1 MLAAFLLLAGQ
12 DASAQAPGAFDR
24 VIVLEIA
31 AGDPAFAGRGAS
43 QRVEYSAEFS
53 GILHAWVQSTG
64 GLATFVHIEDQDG
77 KSLADDDGANGRRT
91 PYARSECEP
100 GSRFRVLAG
109 AAQPGATGKLE
120 LHLAASVESEATR
133 AEALRAQ
140 DEIREI
146 KRLRTARDFAA
157 ARKRAEALLESFAR
171 VDGDSRSE
179 LLSVQA
185 WALGFETKELGF
197 ARATDRAW
205 GRALE
210 HRLRTA
216 PDDHVGLQ
224 ATRAGKALALRALG
238 DLQGARALEEKVLAV
253 RTATLPAEDPDLQK
267 ARGNLAITIKALGD
281 LAGARKL
288 EEQVLEIDSRTL
300 PDGSPELQA
309 ARQNLAITLASLG
322 EPSAARVLF
331 ERVLEAD
338 LAALPDDS
346 RLLQGSRGNL
356 AIALKALGDHEGA
369 RALEEKTLEVLS
381 RTLPADHADVQSAR
395 LNLASTDASLGD
407 FEGARA
413 LLGQVVA
420 VREATLPAEHP
431 DLQLARMNLASMLRS
446 LGDLPGARALH
457 EQVLE
462 VAARTLPADHPDLQK
477 ARMNLAATLL
487 AQRELPAARALF
499 EQVLEVRTRTLPDEH
514 PSLRATRLGLAQV
527 LARESHLAESGAT
540 PDPAA
545 QHERARQ
552 FAALAG
558 TFAKSVRHAA
568 ELAILSASSRE
579 AEERCAGLTLD
590 LGVALSF
597 ADGMGVFPP
606 DAALGREAFLASETT
621 RDAAQAS
628 AALARIASTDARYLE
643 LRKTLRAAG
652 EELARAAQKGGQ
664 ADEFRS
670 AVDRRDGIERQI
682 VQLARGTSGGKGGL
696 AELDLDSLAQRIGPH
711 AALVAYRC
719 YSRWN
724 FAGAVPAGTSG
735 NMCAFV
741 VRAGGELRRV
751 ELGPLAPIDAAVAEW
766 RNRLGAP
773 LERGVAAATGADRE
787 ARLRGAGVALRQLI
801 VDPLLPALEQ
811 VERVV
816 CVLDGT
822 LHAVPLDALPLEAP
836 DRAAGLLGERFA
848 IEMRLSLRELLARE
862 PAVQGPESLVALG
875 GASFNSEP
883 LGPDAEDTA
892 QLLSEPE
899 RAPAVS
905 SLLRGGAWEHGFDP
919 LTYTG
924 LEARGVAALFGEVF
938 GEKAPALVLEKRR
951 ASRLAAAELAP
962 RARWLHLA
970 THGWFAPQSVRSS
983 EDPEPIDKLS
993 GFGQRMGAEERVRG
1007 ASPMVLCG
1015 LALAG
1020 ANLPANAVGRYPG
1033 LVTAEEIATWD
1044 LSNCE
1049 LAALSACDTNVGLWR
1064 AGQGVA
1070 SLQKALHMA
1079 GARSVITSLWK
1090 VPDEATKELMLDFYR
1105 RVWVEK
1111 KPKARALW
1119 EAKLRLRAAQDERGQ
1134 PKYTLGDWAGWVLSG
1149 APD

>member
-1 MLAAFLLLAGQ
+1 
-12 DASAQAPGAFDR
+12 
-24 VIVLEIA
+24 V
-31 AGDPAFAGRGAS
+31 
-43 QRVEYSAEFS
+43 
-53 GILHAWVQSTG
+53 
-64 GLATFVHIEDQDG
+64 
-77 KSLADDDGANGRRT
+77 
-91 PYARSECEP
+91 
-100 GSRFRVLAG
+100 
-109 AAQPGATGKLE
+109 
-120 LHLAASVESEATR
+120 
-133 AEALRAQ
+133 
-140 DEIREI
+140 
-146 KRLRTARDFAA
+146 
-157 ARKRAEALLESFAR
+157 
-171 VDGDSRSE
+171 
-179 LLSVQA
+179 
-185 WALGFETKELGF
+185 
-197 ARATDRAW
+197 
-205 GRALE
+205 
-210 HRLRTA
+210 
-216 PDDHVGLQ
+216 Q
-224 ATRAGKALALRALG
+224 ATRAGKALARRALG
-238 DLQGARALEEKVLAV
+238 DLKGARALEEQVLAV
-253 RTATLPAEDPDLQK
+253 RTATLPEDDPELQK

-300 PDGSPELQA
+300 HDYNPELQA
-309 ARQNLAITLASLG
+309 ARQNLGITLASLG
-322 EPSAARVLF
+322 EYSAARVLF

-338 LAALPDDS
+338 AAVLPDDN

-356 AIALKALGDHEGA
+356 ALALKGLGDHEGA
-369 RALEEKTLEVLS
+369 RALEEKTLEVFS
-381 RTLPADHADVQSAR
+381 RTLPSDHAELQSAR
-395 LNLASTDASLGD
+395 LNLASTLAALGE
-407 FEGARA
+407 FEAARA
-413 LLGQVVA
+413 LLEQVVA
-420 VREATLPAEHP
+420 VRVATLPAEHS

-446 LGDLPGARALH
+446 LGDLPGARALQ
-457 EQVLE
+457 ERVLE
-462 VAARTLPADHPDLQK
+462 VASRTLPADHPDLQK
-477 ARMNLAATLL
+477 ARQNLAATLL
-487 AQRELPAARALF
+487 AQRELAGARVLF

-514 PSLRATRLGLAQV
+514 SALRSTRLGLAQV
-527 LARESHLAESGAT
+527 LARECRQAEAAAV
-540 PDPAA
+540 PDAAA
-545 QHERARQ
+545 QLERTRQ

-606 DAALGREAFLASETT
+606 DPALGREAFLASEAT

-628 AALARIASTDARYLE
+628 AALARFASTDARYVE
-643 LRKTLRAAG
+643 LRKALRAAS
-652 EELARAAQKGGQ
+652 EELARAAQHGGQ

-670 AVDRRDGIERQI
+670 AVERRDGIERQI
-682 VQLARGTSGGKGGL
+682 VQLARESSGGAGAL
-696 AELDLDSLAQRIGPH
+696 AELDLEALARRSGEH
-711 AALVAYRC
+711 GALVTYRC

-724 FAGAVPAGTSG
+724 FAGSTPAGTSG

-741 VRAGGELRRV
+741 VRAGGELRRF
-751 ELGPLAPIDAAVAEW
+751 ELGPIAPIDAAVAEW
-766 RNRLGAP
+766 RDRIGAP
-773 LERGVAAATGADRE
+773 FERGVAATAGADRE
-787 ARLRGAGVALRQLI
+787 ARLRAAGEALRKLI
-801 VDPLLPALEQ
+801 VDPLLPALEK

-822 LHAVPLDALPLEAP
+822 LHSVPLDALPLEAP
-836 DRAAGLLGERFA
+836 GGAAGLLGERFA
-848 IEMRLSLRELLARE
+848 IEMRLSLRELLTHA
-862 PAVQGPESLVALG
+862 PALQGPESLVALG
-875 GASFNSEP
+875 GAAFNSEP

-892 QLLSEPE
+892 LLESEHG
-899 RAPAVS
+899 RAPLVAA
-905 SLLRGGAWEHGFDP
+905 LLRGGAWEHGFDP

-924 LEARGVAALFGEVF
+924 LEARGVAALFEEVF
-938 GEKAPALVLEKRR
+938 GDKAPALVLEKRR
-951 ASRLAAAELAP
+951 ASRASAAELAP
-962 RARWLHLA
+962 KARWLHLA

-1020 ANLPANAVGRYPG
+1020 ANLPANALGRYPG

-1119 EAKLRLRAAQDERGQ
+1119 EAKLRLRDARDERGK
-1134 PKYTLGDWAGWVLSG
+1134 PKYALNDWAGWVLSG
-1149 APD
+1149 DPD